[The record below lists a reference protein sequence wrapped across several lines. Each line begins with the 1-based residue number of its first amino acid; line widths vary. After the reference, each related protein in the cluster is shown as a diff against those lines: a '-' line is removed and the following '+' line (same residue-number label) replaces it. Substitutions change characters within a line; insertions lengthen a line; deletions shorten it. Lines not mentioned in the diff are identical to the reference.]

1 MLARR
6 TVLGL
11 SLLGGTAVAAG
22 LGWRSVVGATNP
34 ATTPA
39 GAAPGF
45 DVCVTAPPFAYDPE
59 SGQPMDSAREVP
71 PEARCPVCGMYP
83 ARQRRWAA
91 QVIFTNGDVQY
102 IDSPLSL
109 FLYRQQVSRYT
120 PGQNAGSI
128 VAAYVTDLDTL
139 TWVNAASAWYV
150 HGSRL
155 LGPMRSGN
163 LPAFATL
170 EQAQRFASREG
181 GEWFT
186 DTALRDALPA
196 GLQRL
201 APHRHG

>member
-1 MLARR
+1 MPARR
-6 TVLGL
+6 TFLGL

-22 LGWRSVVGATNP
+22 LGWRSVVGATRP
-34 ATTPA
+34 APGDT

-45 DVCVTAPPFAYDPE
+45 DVCVTAPPFAYDPA
-59 SGQPMDSAREVP
+59 SGQPLASAREVP

-83 ARQRRWAA
+83 ARQRRLAA

-109 FLYRQQVSRYT
+109 FLYRQQVARYT
-120 PGQNAGSI
+120 PGQTADSI
-128 VAAYVTDLDTL
+128 VATYVTDLDTL
-139 TWVNAASAWYV
+139 DWVSAATAWYV

-163 LPAFATL
+163 LPAFGTL
-170 EQAQRFASREG
+170 EQAQRFAGREG
-181 GEWFT
+181 GQWFT
-186 DTALRDALPA
+186 DAALRDALPA
-196 GLQRL
+196 SLQRL